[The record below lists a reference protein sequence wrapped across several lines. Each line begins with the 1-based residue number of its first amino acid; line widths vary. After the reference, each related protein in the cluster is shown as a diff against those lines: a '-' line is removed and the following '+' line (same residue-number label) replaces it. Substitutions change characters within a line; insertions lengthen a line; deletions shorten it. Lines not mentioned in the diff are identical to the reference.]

1 MRFFALVLWEAY
13 AKFDRDDGWAISSH
27 IALSALLSLFP
38 FLIFVAAVAG
48 FFGTPEAADRAA
60 AFLFEMWP
68 ERMAAP
74 IAAEIHNVLLRPR
87 GGLLT
92 VGAVLSLYFSG
103 NAVAA
108 LRIGLARAYDVTET
122 RPWWAL
128 RIEALLYVLLAAL
141 SLLLITVLLV
151 LAPPLFAYLERA
163 APHLANQF
171 ELVYQAARFGA
182 SFVAMA
188 VSLLVAHKFL
198 APGKRSLL
206 DIAPGVLT
214 TLLGWLGYGAAFG
227 AYLSEFANSYV
238 TTYAGLASIMI
249 ALAFLY
255 WLGAL
260 MIFGAELNQ
269 ALLRARSRPS

>member
-1 MRFFALVLWEAY
+1 MRFLALALWDAY
-13 AKFDRDDGWAISSH
+13 AKFNRDDGWAIASH

-48 FFGTPEAADRAA
+48 FFGTPEAASRAA

-68 ERMAAP
+68 KQLAAP
-74 IAAEIHNVLLRPR
+74 LAAEIHNVLLEPR

-92 VGAVLSLYFSG
+92 LGAVLALYFSG
-103 NAVAA
+103 SAVEA
-108 LRIGLARAYDVTET
+108 LRIGLARAYDVRET

-128 RIEALLYVLLAAL
+128 RIEALLYVLLAAV
-141 SLLLITVLLV
+141 SLLLITVLLI
-151 LAPPLFAYLERA
+151 LAPPLFAYLKSE
-163 APHLANQF
+163 APRLADEF
-171 ELVYQAARFGA
+171 ELIYQTARFGA

-188 VSLLVAHKFL
+188 ASLLVAHKFL

-206 DIAPGVLT
+206 DIAPGVAT
-214 TLLGWLGYGAAFG
+214 TLLGWFGYGAAFG
-227 AYLSEFANSYV
+227 AYLSRFANNYV
-238 TTYAGLASIMI
+238 STYAGLASIMI
-249 ALAFLY
+249 ALVFLY

-269 ALLRARSRPS
+269 ALLRARERRS

>member
-1 MRFFALVLWEAY
+1 MRFLALVLWDAY
-13 AKFDRDDGWAISSH
+13 TKFNRDDGWAISSH

-68 ERMAAP
+68 KQMAAP
-74 IAAEIHNVLLRPR
+74 IAAEIHNVLLQPR

-92 VGAVLSLYFSG
+92 FGVVLALYFSG
-103 NAVAA
+103 NAVEA

-122 RPWWAL
+122 RPWWAR
-128 RIEALLYVLLAAL
+128 RIEVLLYVLLAAV
-141 SLLLITVLLV
+141 SLLVITVLLV
-151 LAPPLFAYLERA
+151 LAPPVFAYLERA
-163 APHLANQF
+163 APPLANEF
-171 ELVYQAARFGA
+171 ELAYQTVRFGA
-182 SFVAMA
+182 SFLAMA
-188 VSLLVAHKFL
+188 ASLLVAHKFL
-198 APGKRSLL
+198 APGERSLL

-214 TLLGWLGYGAAFG
+214 TLLGWLGYGSAFG
-227 AYLSEFANSYV
+227 AFLSQFAKGYV
-238 TTYAGLASIMI
+238 STYAGLASIMI
-249 ALAFLY
+249 SLVFLY

-269 ALLRARSRPS
+269 ALLRARSRRS